1 MHLPTTPS
9 SYSSGATLSL
19 PPQTLFCLLVVPG
32 MHVQCM
38 YNRHICHSMLNPLCH
53 GSSMLAGHVLGGG
66 AEGVRRGRERGMGGL
81 NVMIGELR
89 RVYLG
94 NTSALH
100 AIMQLP
106 LNWTPLLMLR
116 LPRVHFFY
124 CCFV

>member
-1 MHLPTTPS
+1 
-9 SYSSGATLSL
+9 
-19 PPQTLFCLLVVPG
+19 
-32 MHVQCM
+32 
-38 YNRHICHSMLNPLCH
+38 
-53 GSSMLAGHVLGGG
+53 MLARHVLGGG

-81 NVMIGELR
+81 DVMIRELR

-116 LPRVHFFY
+116 LPQVHFFY